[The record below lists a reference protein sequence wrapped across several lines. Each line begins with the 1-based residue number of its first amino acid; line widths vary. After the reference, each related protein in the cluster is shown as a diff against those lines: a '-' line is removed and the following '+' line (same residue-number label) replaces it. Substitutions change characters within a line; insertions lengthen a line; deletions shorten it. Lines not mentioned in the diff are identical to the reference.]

1 MLSCFNC
8 VRLFAIPWTLARRA
22 PPSMGF
28 SQARIL
34 EWVAISSSEDPP
46 NPGIQ
51 PRSPASPA
59 SPAL

>member
-1 MLSCFNC
+1 MLSCFSC
-8 VRLFAIPWTLARRA
+8 VQLFAIPWTLARWA

-34 EWVAISSSEDPP
+34 EWVAISSSGDPP
-46 NPGIQ
+46 NPGIE
-51 PRSPASPA
+51 PRSPASPT